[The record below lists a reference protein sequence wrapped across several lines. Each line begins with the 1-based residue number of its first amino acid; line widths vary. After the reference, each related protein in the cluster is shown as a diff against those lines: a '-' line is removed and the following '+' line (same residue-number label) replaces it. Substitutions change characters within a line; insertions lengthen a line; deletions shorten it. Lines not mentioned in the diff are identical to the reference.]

1 MRSRRRLLSGGLAL
15 LLGAGG
21 ALSWQEAHRQVPL
34 HQEGVVRDA
43 RGALVVV
50 PVPAAGDGGWLPLTG
65 PPQDRWLEVSL
76 LAARAAGDQVRLAG
90 GRLPPPDHPHGAMA
104 RAALRDLHTL
114 TGPEGTA
121 PGAVLAGASPAWMF
135 VWPRDASFAAAA
147 LARTGHSDDALT
159 VLLHLQGLQGADG
172 SFQARYLPDGTGDV
186 PDDRLP
192 QEDGPGWAL
201 WATRVLVEESAVG
214 PGPPEPSVLLG
225 DLIARSAARLLHR
238 IDPATGLP
246 RPSPDYWERPEER
259 LTLGVAATALMGL
272 EAAAALVQDGRVP
285 EAAWASAGVD
295 PGALAPAAA
304 DLRRRV
310 VDEFGPHYPRYAG
323 GRPDAAVTFVLPPFL
338 DEPVP
343 GAEAARLRAQRAQAR
358 PAGGVAPGATWRRD
372 GVSWTPQTA
381 LQALAAREAGR
392 DEEADRW
399 LDWLDR
405 HRTATGAL
413 PEKVL
418 HDGSPAAVAPLAW
431 TAALVLLAVER
442 R

>member
-1 MRSRRRLLSGGLAL
+1 RGWCGTPVARSSSCPCLRRGTEGGSPSRVRPRT
-15 LLGAGG
+15 AGWR
-21 ALSWQEAHRQVPL
+21 SPCWP
-34 HQEGVVRDA
+34 
-43 RGALVVV
+43 RGPPATRSAW
-50 PVPAAGDGGWLPLTG
+50 PAAGFPRPTIRTG
-65 PPQDRWLEVSL
+65 RWRARRCAPCTPSP
-76 LAARAAGDQVRLAG
+76 ARAAGAPVRLAG
-90 GRLPPPDHPHGAMA
+90 GGLPPRARPHGAMA

-246 RPSPDYWERPEER
+246 RPP
-259 LTLGVAATALMGL
+259 
-272 EAAAALVQDGRVP
+272 
-285 EAAWASAGVD
+285 
-295 PGALAPAAA
+295 PAY
-304 DLRRRV
+304 R
-310 VDEFGPHYPRYAG
+310 
-323 GRPDAAVTFVLPPFL
+323 
-338 DEPVP
+338 EPQQ
-343 GAEAARLRAQRAQAR
+343 END
-358 PAGGVAPGATWRRD
+358 T
-372 GVSWTPQTA
+372 
-381 LQALAAREAGR
+381 
-392 DEEADRW
+392 
-399 LDWLDR
+399 
-405 HRTATGAL
+405 H
-413 PEKVL
+413 
-418 HDGSPAAVAPLAW
+418 
-431 TAALVLLAVER
+431 
-442 R
+442 